1 MAKSTTQSFVV
12 TRRIITGKR
21 GYDKLNKIERI
32 TERMYN
38 AGVRHCIKQLVELKK
53 MSGISTAWDS
63 SLHAGMRK
71 KANNGAG
78 KYSYVLPH
86 TSLPNTTFMR
96 TSEEA
101 RLPDMKAGSGSISYR
116 KLLLPYTVQLKRQSS
131 GRRSTSANMKKHF
144 LLKIRRL
151 HQVLFINLKPI
162 LLLFAAPYLI

>member
-53 MSGISTAWDS
+53 DVWYNS